1 MDIRYKSLVAA
12 TPAASSDEANAFFQ
26 RKLGFETDAADV
38 YLDWKHGTND
48 YVVID
53 VRSPEA
59 YEKSHVP
66 HAINIPQAQLTAKRM
81 SEFPPETLF
90 VVYCWGPGCNGAT
103 KAAIKLSA
111 LGLPVKE
118 MIGGIEYWEDRE
130 RYPTERGQL

>member
-1 MDIRYKSLVAA
+1 MNIRYKSLVSE
-12 TPAASSDEANAFFQ
+12 TPAAPSAEANAFFR
-26 RKLGFETDAADV
+26 RKLGFETDCADV
-38 YLDWKHGTND
+38 YNDWKHDTAD
-48 YVVID
+48 FVLVD

-66 HAINIPQAQLTAKRM
+66 SAVNIPQAQMTAKRM
-81 SEFPPETLF
+81 EEYAPDTLF

-111 LGLPVKE
+111 LGYPVKE

-130 RYPTERGQL
+130 KYPVERGRI